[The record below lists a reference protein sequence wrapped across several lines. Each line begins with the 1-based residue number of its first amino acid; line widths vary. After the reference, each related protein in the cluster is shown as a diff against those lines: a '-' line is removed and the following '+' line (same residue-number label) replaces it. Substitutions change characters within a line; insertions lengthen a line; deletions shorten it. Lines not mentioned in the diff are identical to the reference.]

1 MNPLRSDPPPPEAR
15 EEKGTRRGPLRRLYL
30 WVLSWAETP
39 YGTPALAI
47 VSFCESSFFPIPPDP
62 LLIALAIGRPARAI
76 FFAIVCTV
84 ASVLGGLLGYA
95 IGLWLM
101 ETLGDGIIA
110 FFALETHF
118 QSVSDSLKEIGF
130 LAIVTAALTPIP
142 YKVFTIAAGAT
153 GVSIPI
159 FIAASLL
166 GRGVRFLAEG
176 ILIRLYGETIRA
188 FIERWFNLI
197 SWLAIIVGILGFV
210 AIRWLTEGSG

>member
-1 MNPLRSDPPPPEAR
+1 MNPLTTDAPSSPLRAQKEPP
-15 EEKGTRRGPLRRLYL
+15 RGPLRRLYL
-30 WVLSWAETP
+30 WVLSWADTP

-62 LLIALAIGRPARAI
+62 LLIALAIGRPARAV
-76 FFAIVCTV
+76 FFAIVCTI

-101 ETLGDGIIA
+101 ETVGDGIIA
-110 FFALETHF
+110 FFAFETHF
-118 QSVSDSLKEIGF
+118 QSVSETLKEIGF
-130 LAIVTAALTPIP
+130 FAIVTAALTPIP

-153 GVSIPI
+153 GISIPI

-176 ILIRLYGETIRA
+176 VLIRLYGETIRA
-188 FIERWFNLI
+188 FIDRWFNLI
-197 SWLAIIVGILGFV
+197 SWLAVIVGILGFV
-210 AIRWLTEGSG
+210 ALRWLTRGSG